1 MKTIASTLGIALGLG
16 LFAPLGAEPPV
27 EPKFGMARLR
37 YSGGGDWYGNETSWI
52 NLLALLSQRTRVDCE
67 KREATV
73 SLKSNDLFYYPLIT
87 LTGHGQVEFSDD
99 EAEKLRQYL
108 VGGGFL
114 WADDDFGMDLS
125 FRKAMKK
132 VFPDKEF
139 VELPKDHLIFKSFY
153 SLPDG
158 LPKVHEHAGGAPRA
172 FGLFH
177 EGRLV
182 TFYSFNTDIGDSLAD
197 PEEHQ
202 DSPEVRE
209 RGQKMAMN
217 IVLYALSH

>member
-1 MKTIASTLGIALGLG
+1 MKTARLTLLVLLAGAAA
-16 LFAPLGAEPPV
+16 APAEPPV
-27 EPKFGMARLR
+27 EPKFQIARLR

-52 NLLALLSQRTRVDCE
+52 NLLQLISQRTRIDCE

-114 WADDDFGMDLS
+114 WADDDFGMDPS

-132 VFPDKEF
+132 VFPDREF
-139 VELPKDHLIFKSFY
+139 VELPKDHPIFSSFY
-153 SLPDG
+153 ELPDG

-172 FGLFH
+172 FGLVH
-177 EGRLV
+177 DGRLV

-197 PEEHQ
+197 AEEHQ

-209 RGQKMAMN
+209 RGQKMALN
-217 IVLYALSH
+217 VVLYALTH